1 MAAPL
6 PVMGSMLY
14 PEYSRSRIVRPMPRY
29 RDGRPAARP
38 VRSNILPGQPIMP
51 AVMPPFVSTPVPLP
65 VAPFMPSPGGPAQR
79 PPLFPMPAR
88 GMYGSNPALNP
99 IGLSF
104 PMMPQPML
112 QPAASLRDSE
122 LMLRRPG
129 Q

>member
-1 MAAPL
+1 MAL
-6 PVMGSMLY
+6 PTFGNNLF
-14 PEYSRSRIVRPMPRY
+14 PEYSLTTILRPKPR
-29 RDGRPAARP
+29 RPDGRPVFRP
-38 VRSNILPGQPIMP
+38 VGTNILPGQPFAP
-51 AVMPPFVSTPVPLP
+51 AVMPIG
-65 VAPFMPSPGGPAQR
+65 MPSPVPMPVFG
-79 PPLFPMPAR
+79 MPAR
-88 GMYGSNPALNP
+88 QMYGPNPALNP

>member
-1 MAAPL
+1 M
-6 PVMGSMLY
+6 
-14 PEYSRSRIVRPMPRY
+14 
-29 RDGRPAARP
+29 PAA
-38 VRSNILPGQPIMP
+38 MP
-51 AVMPPFVSTPVPLP
+51 APFVSTPVPLP
-65 VAPFMPSPGGPAQR
+65 VAPFMPGGR